1 MPIRKIRQLLRHGK
15 PRKQQRRRLNLNV
28 EVLQAAGS
36 PTANKAPRG
45 EEMEENKRNNGAD

>member
-1 MPIRKIRQLLRHGK
+1 MLIRKIRQLLRHGK

-36 PTANKAPRG
+36 PTANKAPKG
-45 EEMEENKRNNGAD
+45 EEMEGVKLC